1 MPNKK
6 KATALIEEHAV
17 SSVVEEG
24 DAGVE
29 FEGGETA
36 LAQHPSGEGTMHNKD
51 LGRRG
56 EDAAAAFLE
65 RRGFDILE
73 RNWTCRAGEA
83 DIIAQDEDAIHFVE
97 VKTRMS
103 DCCGFPAEAVDANK
117 RRRYERI
124 AELYLTGYEGPDI
137 PITFDI
143 VSILVTG
150 EHRAFLRMHRNVFSN
165 DCI

>member
-1 MPNKK
+1 MPDKK
-6 KATALIEEHAV
+6 KAAEKIQEHAV
-17 SSVVEEG
+17 SLATGEG
-24 DAGVE
+24 DEGAEVE
-29 FEGGETA
+29 GSEAA
-36 LAQHPSGEGTMHNKD
+36 LAKTPSDASTMHNKD

-73 RNWTCRAGEA
+73 RNWTCKAGEA

-103 DCCGFPAEAVDANK
+103 DCCGFPAEAVDAGK

-124 AELYLTGYEGPDI
+124 AEMYLAGYEGPDI

>member
-1 MPNKK
+1 MPDKK
-6 KATALIEEHAV
+6 KAAV
-17 SSVVEEG
+17 SAEDRVASPVAEGGDESV
-24 DAGVE
+24 DT
-29 FEGGETA
+29 EGGEAA
-36 LAQHPSGEGTMHNKD
+36 LAQHPSANGTMHNKD

-73 RNWTCRAGEA
+73 RNWVCKAGEA